1 MIEAVLS
8 EIGLE
13 SVRSEGDGH
22 LLCICPDCKTKHLY
36 VNRHSGLW
44 DCKHGCDK
52 GNLLRLIRRMTG
64 WPDKQCFELLEKHG
78 FREDSG
84 QALPAKR
91 KDIAWF
97 TRQLRKA
104 AAQDLQKLCNIKR
117 IDFNAL
123 ERYEPA
129 VHRSEP
135 IVCIPVYA
143 PSIGDP
149 CGYLRVGRDGQL
161 VKLKNGRTEKYPAI
175 GEHGLYGLPW
185 LQKANPET
193 IVFCEGWRD
202 ALAAVEAGQF
212 ATASSGGAS
221 TFKDDWLA
229 VFSGKTVY
237 IVMDADQPGQKAV
250 QRAAKKIHNV
260 AKQVFI
266 VNLPYAVTENHG
278 RDLHDYLVIDK
289 GDIAALFKEAK
300 LFEPS
305 SAPEGDYILIANDE
319 ADTVAEK
326 INEYCRIRLDTIYRY
341 NSIDGWSRYRN
352 NRYQRIEDERELDIF
367 IRRCIRKC
375 LIEIREKQED
385 GSVKVKYK
393 PLKRKNQRFV
403 SDVKGYWASLDSVYL
418 VPDLH
423 APASLDRRFNP
434 AYVIPL
440 KNGLL
445 DFSVYPYKLH
455 PHTPEFYTFNYL
467 DFDWQGEKDSDL
479 WIEFL
484 VTATCGDAERFLL
497 LQQWAGYTLL
507 RSSHYQKFLL
517 CYGDGAN
524 GKSVFFDCIMALL
537 GAQNCSTVPLSKF
550 DDVHHLT
557 HTWGKL
563 ANITDESSK
572 GLEEEAETALKQ
584 YTGGTQVTFKR
595 LYQQP
600 FSAYPTAKIMIAT
613 NKLPRFVD
621 TSNGIWRRM
630 LLVPF
635 DAVIPEDKQDRHLAK
650 KIKATEMSGVLKWAL
665 EGLRSLEEAGG
676 FIEPAACRQA
686 LDQYKREMNPL
697 VVFLEENFEPS
708 SCDLDKIETKQLRT
722 WYEQWCSEHGYK
734 AKNDTNVGVQIR
746 KLWPTVEKKRI
757 RQGMDKGMDRSMF
770 YTRLKL
776 RSDSEFG
783 HDL

>member
-1 MIEAVLS
+1 MIEAVLR

-13 SVRSEGDGH
+13 SVRPEEDGH

-36 VNRHSGLW
+36 INRQSGLW
-44 DCKHGCDK
+44 DCKRGCGQ
-52 GNLLRLIRRMTG
+52 GNLFELVRRMSG
-64 WPDKQCFELLEKHG
+64 WPDKQCFELLKKHG
-78 FREDSG
+78 FKADG
-84 QALPAKR
+84 GDQVPPVKQ
-91 KDIAWF
+91 KDIGWF
-97 TRQLRKA
+97 VRQLRNA
-104 AAQDLQKLCNIKR
+104 ATQDLQKLCNVKR
-117 IDFNAL
+117 IDCRAL
-123 ERYEPA
+123 ARYDPA

-135 IVCIPVYA
+135 IICIPVYT
-143 PSIGDP
+143 PSNSGP
-149 CGYLRVGRDGQL
+149 CGYLRVGKDGQL
-161 VKLKNGRTEKYPAI
+161 VKLKNGKTEKYPAI

-185 LQKANPET
+185 LQRENPET

-202 ALAAVEAGQF
+202 ALAAVEAGLF

-221 TFKDDWLA
+221 TFKDDWLE

-237 IVMDADQPGQKAV
+237 IVMDADVPGQKAA
-250 QRAAKKIHNV
+250 QRAAKKIHSV

-266 VNLPYAVTENHG
+266 AHLPYSVTENHG

-289 GDIAALFKEAK
+289 DDIGTLLKAAKP
-300 LFEPS
+300 FEPS
-305 SAPEGDYILIANDE
+305 NAPAGDYILIANDE
-319 ADTVAEK
+319 PDTVAEK
-326 INEYCRIRLDTIYRY
+326 INEYCRVRLNTIYRY
-341 NSIDGWSRYRN
+341 NSIDGWSWYKN
-352 NRYQRIEDERELDIF
+352 NRYRRIEDENELDIF

-375 LIEIREKQED
+375 LIEVREKQED

-403 SDVKGYWASLDSVYL
+403 SDVKGYWSSLDGMYL
-418 VPDLH
+418 LPDLH
-423 APASLDRRFNP
+423 APASLDGQFNP

-455 PHTPEFYTFNYL
+455 PHTPQFYTFNYL

-479 WIEFL
+479 WIDFL
-484 VTATCGDAERFLL
+484 VTATSGDAERFLL

-507 RSSHYQKFLL
+507 RSGHYQKFLL

-550 DDVHHLT
+550 NDVHHLT

-563 ANITDESSK
+563 ANVTDESSK

-635 DAVIPEDKQDRHLAK
+635 DAVIPEDKQDRHLAQ
-650 KIKATEMSGVLKWAL
+650 KIKATEMSGILKWAL

-697 VVFLEENFEPS
+697 VMFLDENFEPS
-708 SCDLDKIETKQLRT
+708 RSDLDKIETRQLRT
-722 WYEQWCSEHGYK
+722 WYEQWCGEHGYK
-734 AKNDTNVGVQIR
+734 AKNDTNVGLQIR
-746 KLWPTVEKKRI
+746 KLWPHVEKKRM
-757 RQGMDKGMDRSMF
+757 RQGMDRSMY
-770 YTRLKL
+770 YTYLKL
-776 RSDSEFG
+776 KPESEFG